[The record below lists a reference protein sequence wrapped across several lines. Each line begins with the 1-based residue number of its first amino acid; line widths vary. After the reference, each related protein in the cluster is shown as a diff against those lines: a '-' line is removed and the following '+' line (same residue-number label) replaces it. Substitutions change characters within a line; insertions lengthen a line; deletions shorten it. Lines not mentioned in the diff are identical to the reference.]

1 MRKYKLE
8 TMSHEKFE
16 INDDHYT
23 NKLKKHVKED
33 IKLREKVDALNEEV
47 ASLRQ
52 KFLESEYEN
61 ARLRMEESFKET
73 KKELMQNNLIVKFVK
88 MKLVPRTELLKAGAT
103 IDDWLG
109 IAVLNG
115 VRFKQ
120 KYLDRNFFRV
130 IQGAE

>member
-1 MRKYKLE
+1 
-8 TMSHEKFE
+8 MSHEKFE

-23 NKLKKHVKED
+23 TKLKKNVKDD

-52 KFLESEYEN
+52 KFLDSEYEN

-73 KKELMQNNLIVKFVK
+73 KKELMQNNLIVRFI
-88 MKLVPRTELLKAGAT
+88 KLKLIPRAELIKAGAT
-103 IDDWLG
+103 INDWNG

-115 VRFKQ
+115 VRFRQ
-120 KYLDRNFFRV
+120 TYLNKNFFRV
-130 IQGAE
+130 IQGTE